1 MERQDMR
8 NLDSAKL
15 DRTKL
20 EQELKTCW
28 AARNLCCCD
37 EIDSTNLE
45 IIRLAKEGAPHGMLV
60 TADAQSAGRGRL
72 GRNWISPKGTG
83 IWMSILLRPD
93 IAPCAASMLTLVAA
107 LAVVKGID
115 HETGLPVQIK
125 WPNDVV
131 LGGRKLCGILTEM
144 STEAGAIRYVAAG
157 IGINVNMT
165 EFPPEVSQTATS
177 LRLEL
182 GREVAREP
190 LIARIMEAFE
200 AYYDKF
206 LETQDLSGLTEEYN
220 RRSVNLGRQVRV
232 LDPAG
237 TFQGEAMGIDTQG
250 SLLVKMADGQVRQVI
265 SGEVSVRGVYG
276 YAL

>member
-1 MERQDMR
+1 MERQDKM
-8 NLDSAKL
+8 NL

-20 EQELKTCW
+20 EQELKTRW
-28 AARNLCCCD
+28 AARNLRCYD
-37 EIDSTNLE
+37 EVDSTNLE
-45 IIRLAKEGAPHGMLV
+45 MIRLAKEGAPHGTLV
-60 TADAQSAGRGRL
+60 VADSQSAGKGRL
-72 GRNWISPKGTG
+72 GRKWVSPKGTG

-93 IAPCAASMLTLVAA
+93 IAPQSASMLTLVAA

-115 HETGLPVQIK
+115 CETGLPVQIK

-144 STEAGAIRYVAAG
+144 STEAGAIRYVVPG
-157 IGINVNMT
+157 IGVNVNMT
-165 EFPPEVSQTATS
+165 EFPPEVSETATS

-182 GREVAREP
+182 GREIEREP
-190 LIARIMEAFE
+190 LIARMMEAFE
-200 AYYDKF
+200 GYYEKF
-206 LETQDLSGLTEEYN
+206 LKTQDLAGLTEEYN
-220 RRSVNLGRQVRV
+220 RRSVNLGRQVKV

-237 TFQGEAMGIDTQG
+237 NFQGEAMGIASQG
-250 SLLVKMADGQVRQVI
+250 SLLVKMADGQVCQVI